1 MARGL
6 NTMITAVAK
15 IIGEEHVSNNPEI
28 LQEYSKD
35 LQPSLVVWPKLA
47 EEVAQIV
54 AWANSESVALVPVSS
69 GTPRLRDD
77 SSPKVEGSII
87 LDLSKMDRIIRLDS
101 KNKVVMVEPGV
112 TYGQLI
118 PELKKQGLRPLM
130 PLLPKATKSVLT
142 SSLDR
147 EPITTPRF
155 HWDTSDPLL
164 CTETVYGTGDLF
176 RTGAAAGPG
185 TIEEQWSTGQA
196 QKNPMGPSQFDPYR
210 LLQGAQGTIGIV
222 TWASVKCEVLPDIH
236 KLFLAGSDNIEPL
249 IDFSYKILRR
259 RLLDEHFILNATSLA
274 AATEIEPSNEW
285 ILVAGISGHGPLS
298 QEAYDYRL
306 EDTKDIANETGV
318 ALTDSLTGINASN
331 FVNCPSEE
339 PYWKLRPMGGV
350 REILFTTTL
359 DKAHSIYTTLLGES
373 RRIGYTSPIGAY
385 IQPTVQGVNT
395 HCSFDLY
402 YDPNKE
408 SERELIDTLY
418 LEGSKKLM
426 SDGAFFSRPFGS
438 ITDAV
443 FEQASPEIVNAMRQ
457 VKRIFDPNN
466 VLNPGTLCFKE
477 VPK

>member
-1 MARGL
+1 MVA
-6 NTMITAVAK
+6 AVAK
-15 IIGEEHVSNNPEI
+15 IVGDERVSNKQEI
-28 LQEYSKD
+28 LQKYSGVF
-35 LQPSLVVWPKLA
+35 QPSLVVWPMST
-47 EEVAQIV
+47 EEVTQVV
-54 AWANSESVALVPVSS
+54 AWANTESVALVPVSS
-69 GTPRLRDD
+69 GDPRLRGT
-77 SSPKVEGSII
+77 SLPKVDNAVIM
-87 LDLSKMDRIIRLDS
+87 DLSKMNKVLRVDQ

-112 TYGQLI
+112 TFGQLI

-185 TIEEQWSTGQA
+185 TIEEQWATGQA

-222 TWASVKCEVLPDIH
+222 TWASVKCEVLPEIH
-236 KLFLAGSDNIEPL
+236 NVFLAGSDDIEPL
-249 IDFSYKILRR
+249 IDFSYRILRR
-259 RLLDEHFILNATSLA
+259 RLLDEHFILNDTSLA
-274 AATEIEPSNEW
+274 AATGIEPSNEW
-285 ILVAGISGHGPLS
+285 ILIAGISGHGILS
-298 QEAYDYRL
+298 QDAYDYRL
-306 EDTKDIANETGV
+306 EDTKDIANETGIIL
-318 ALTDSLTGINASN
+318 ADSLNGITGSKII
-331 FVNCPSEE
+331 NCPSEE
-339 PYWKLRPMGGV
+339 PYWKLGPLGGV

-359 DKAHSIYTTLLGES
+359 DKTHSLYTTLLNES
-373 RRIGYTSPIGAY
+373 KRIGHSGPIGTY

-402 YDPNKE
+402 YDPNDE
-408 SERELIDTLY
+408 SQIELVDTLY

-426 SDGAFFSRPFGS
+426 SEGAFFSRPFGS

-443 FEQASPEIVNAMRQ
+443 FEQAALEIVNAMRQ
-457 VKRIFDPNN
+457 VKKIFDPNN